1 MLKKIFEV
9 VYWDE
14 EGKKEIINTF
24 ENYAEAQAC
33 YQRCMEGD
41 KEAQANM
48 SYDIEE
54 GITGVP
60 GH

>member
-1 MLKKIFEV
+1 MLVKSYDV

-14 EGKKEIINTF
+14 EGKKEIVNTF
-24 ENYAEAQAC
+24 SNYAEAQAC

-41 KEAQANM
+41 KEAQTNL

-54 GITGVP
+54 GMTGVP

>member
-14 EGKKEIINTF
+14 DGKKEIINTF
-24 ENYAEAQAC
+24 SNYAEAQAC
-33 YQRCMEGD
+33 YQKCMEGD

-54 GITGVP
+54 GMIGSP

>member
-14 EGKKEIINTF
+14 DGKKEIINTF
-24 ENYAEAQAC
+24 SNYAEAQAC
-33 YQRCMEGD
+33 YQSCMEGD
-41 KEAQANM
+41 KDAQTNM

-54 GITGVP
+54 GIIGSP